1 MWAGRALTVPA
12 YASCVAA
19 NVGAGRAALLL
30 LLLPTSAD
38 PFGGRFCVACRL
50 Q

>member
-12 YASCVAA
+12 CASCVAA
-19 NVGAGRAALLL
+19 KLGAGRAFLM